1 MKMNKVVFFIAAAIS
16 FGVSASTQT
25 KVDSWF
31 NNMNYV
37 NVTNPG
43 VYEGQTARYATLGGI
58 STRAPITQ
66 PFQFVNI
73 QTPKFTAGCGG
84 IDLYAGGFSA
94 IDADEFV
101 NNLRAIGQNA
111 QSLAFMLAIQIVSP
125 QLSGELQKIQ
135 SYADQFKLAAMDSC
149 EAATQLMGGA
159 MDYMGNEESV
169 CTIKRMSQFGE
180 DWNKAN
186 YKCTLGGGRQQTK
199 AAGDPNTVEFIEG
212 NLTWYVMMQDPF
224 FSNDTEFAEVVLNLA
239 GTLILADASN
249 SEDTEKLPRI
259 ISPALSK
266 ESKTERFNNIYKA
279 LLYGTNATDNLQ
291 IYRCQ
296 PMSNDIGGCKTMSNN
311 LVQITPNWVGL
322 HQRIE
327 TMVTSII
334 SKIRNDQQLSQEER
348 GLVSSTTIPLYR
360 YLTATAAYF
369 PIGADTEKLTDQYTQ
384 LIAKDILFRHLVA
397 VLERVELNA
406 VNSKNIGNSAQLDTY
421 REELKSAMDGLA
433 KLRDA
438 NEATAEDYFT
448 MQDRIRLYEQGLISK
463 LGSKM
468 VTSTLWGR

>member
-16 FGVSASTQT
+16 FGASASTQT

-66 PFQFVNI
+66 PFQFITV

-84 IDLYAGGFSA
+84 IDLYTGGFSA
-94 IDADEFV
+94 IDSDAFV

-111 QSLAFMLAIQIVSP
+111 QSLAFMLAVQVVSP
-125 QLSGELQKIQ
+125 QLSGVMQEIQ
-135 SYADQFKLAAMDSC
+135 SYADQFKLGAMDSC
-149 EAATQLMGGA
+149 QAATELMGGA
-159 MDYMGNEESV
+159 MDYMGNEKSA
-169 CTIKRMSQFGE
+169 CTIKRMSDFGE
-180 DWNKAN
+180 DWNQAN

-199 AAGDPNTVEFIEG
+199 AAGDPNSVEFIEG

-224 FSNDTEFAEVVLNLA
+224 FSNDTEFAEVILNVV
-239 GTLILADASN
+239 GTLIIKDASN
-249 SEDTEKLPRI
+249 SEDSAKVPTLIP
-259 ISPALSK
+259 PALTKDSK
-266 ESKTERFNNIYKA
+266 SERFNNIYKA
-279 LLYGTNATDNLQ
+279 LLYGANATDKLQ

-296 PMSNDIGGCKTMSNN
+296 PISADTDGCKTMTSN
-311 LVQITPNWVGL
+311 LVQVTPNWIGL

-334 SKIRNDQQLSQEER
+334 SKIRNDQQLSPEER

-397 VLERVELNA
+397 VLERVDSNA
-406 VNSKNIGNSAQLDTY
+406 SNSKNIGNSNSLKDY
-421 REELKSAMDGLA
+421 REKLKNAMDGIARL
-433 KLRDA
+433 KED